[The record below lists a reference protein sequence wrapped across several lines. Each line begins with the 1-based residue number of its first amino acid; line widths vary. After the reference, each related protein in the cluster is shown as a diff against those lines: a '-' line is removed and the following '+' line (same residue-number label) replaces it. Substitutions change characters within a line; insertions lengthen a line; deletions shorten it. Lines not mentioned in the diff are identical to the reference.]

1 MKGVHHRLYQIS
13 QSVKEDPLGIALI
26 DEVLATCFDFT
37 LGNGDA
43 LERLVM
49 ALNRLNQHLLGYGEP
64 TASGLF
70 SGTSKEV
77 SLWAEQQTEEILAN
91 GVQ

>member
-1 MKGVHHRLYQIS
+1 MKGVHYRLYQIS
-13 QSVKEDPLGIALI
+13 QSVREDLLGTALI

-49 ALNRLNQHLLGYGEP
+49 ALNRLNRHLSGYGEP
-64 TASGLF
+64 IASGLF
-70 SGTSKEV
+70 SGTSQEV
-77 SLWAEQQTEEILAN
+77 SLWAEQLTGEILAN